1 MSNLDL
7 SAHANEIAST
17 HSRILN
23 NDNSISWALY
33 GFDQA
38 STALNVQAQGSG
50 GLDELAEEFD
60 DGKVQFAFARVQDP
74 NTNLAKFVFISW
86 CGQGV
91 PVFRKG
97 LVGTQVGQVQ
107 KVLTGYHVSVVARSE
122 EDVQPGEIMEQVE
135 RSSGAQY
142 SYHSKPKPAPPT
154 TSKPAFGSQ
163 TAFKKNASY
172 GAPTVSKGPG
182 WNAAAAAALS
192 PPASTMRSGGVS
204 PVSAGSTKPLFG
216 SGSRP
221 ASSLYGRAS
230 ARAPASPDPG
240 ARTGPPPSAY
250 RSQQE
255 ERQAELEALRRGS
268 RAQSPHSNVSRGAT
282 PTHLSPPASRMGAH
296 TPTEPS
302 AHVSQADQTR
312 SELEMLRSRRL
323 LNSGLGAS
331 GASGSENS
339 AVSERKAELDAIR
352 RARSGSQTSFN
363 TAQPAASAPTHAWN
377 QRQDQD
383 DKLRREQEML
393 QRQRE
398 EEEERRRKQEQEI
411 QRQREEEERQR
422 QLQLQQQKEEEEY
435 RRQQEMQKQ
444 REAERQQELE
454 RQREEEARQRQRQQE
469 IERQENQQQQQAG
482 GGGLRARAVYDYD
495 ATADDELGFQEG
507 DIIYNVEK
515 LDPGWWAGENE
526 DGSRQGVFP
535 ANFVEIIEDVPPLP
549 GKSAAAAAAAAG
561 PPLPPAPPL
570 PSSGGAP
577 PAPPLPPAGG
587 GAPPAPP
594 LPSFGG
600 APPAPPLPPMG
611 AAPPLPPMGAAP
623 PAPPLP
629 PMGGAPPAP
638 PLPSHGGAPPAPPL
652 PPMGGPPAPP
662 LPPMSGGAPPAPP
675 LPTRSN
681 PTSPP
686 AAPPLPSDDA
696 PPLPPRG
703 GSGPISPAGPPMAPP
718 PPPAAPKQPAGNQAI
733 ALYDYDAAEEGELS
747 FREHE
752 RISQVLFPSEDWW
765 EGVNEAGQ
773 HGLFPANYVELA

>member
-23 NDNSISWALY
+23 NDSSISWALY

-107 KVLTGYHVSVVARSE
+107 KVLMGYHVSVVARSE
-122 EDVQPGEIMEQVE
+122 EDVQPSEIMEQIE

-142 SYHSKPKPAPPT
+142 SYHTKPKPAPPT
-154 TSKPAFGSQ
+154 TSKPVFGSQ
-163 TAFKKNASY
+163 AAFKKNASY

-192 PPASTMRSGGVS
+192 PPANTMRSGGVS

-230 ARAPASPDPG
+230 AHTPVAPASGPG
-240 ARTGPPPSAY
+240 TGPPPSAY

-268 RAQSPHSNVSRGAT
+268 RAQSPHSTVSRGAT
-282 PTHLSPPASRMGAH
+282 PTHLSPPVSRMGAH

-302 AHVSQADQTR
+302 AHVSQADQTKN
-312 SELEMLRSRRL
+312 ELEMLRSRRL

-331 GASGSENS
+331 GASASENN

-363 TAQPAASAPTHAWN
+363 SAQPAASAPTHAWN

-383 DKLRREQEML
+383 DKLRREQEMQ

-398 EEEERRRKQEQEI
+398 EEEERRRKQQHEQEI

-422 QLQLQQQKEEEEY
+422 QLHQQKEEEEY
-435 RRQQEMQKQ
+435 QRQQEMQRQ

-454 RQREEEARQRQRQQE
+454 RQREEE
-469 IERQENQQQQQAG
+469 ER
-482 GGGLRARAVYDYD
+482 
-495 ATADDELGFQEG
+495 

-535 ANFVEIIEDVPPLP
+535 ANFVEIIEDAPPLP
-549 GKSAAAAAAAAG
+549 VKSAAA

-577 PAPPLPPAGG
+577 PPAPPLPPMG
-587 GAPPAPP
+587 GAPPPAPP
-594 LPSFGG
+594 LPSHGG
-600 APPAPPLPPMG
+600 APPAPPLPPI
-611 AAPPLPPMGAAP
+611 GAAP

-629 PMGGAPPAP
+629 PMGGAPPPAP

-686 AAPPLPSDDA
+686 AAPPLSSDDA

-703 GSGPISPAGPPMAPP
+703 GSGPISPAAPPMAPP
-718 PPPAAPKQPAGNQAI
+718 LPPAVPKQPTGNQAI

-747 FREHE
+747 FRERE
-752 RISQVLFPSEDWW
+752 RITQVLFPSEDWW

>member
-268 RAQSPHSNVSRGAT
+268 RAQSPHSN
-282 PTHLSPPASRMGAH
+282 
-296 TPTEPS
+296 
-302 AHVSQADQTR
+302 
-312 SELEMLRSRRL
+312 
-323 LNSGLGAS
+323 
-331 GASGSENS
+331 
-339 AVSERKAELDAIR
+339 
-352 RARSGSQTSFN
+352 
-363 TAQPAASAPTHAWN
+363 
-377 QRQDQD
+377 RQDQD

-549 GKSAAAAAAAAG
+549 GKSAAAAAAG
-561 PPLPPAPPL
+561 PP
-570 PSSGGAP
+570 
-577 PAPPLPPAGG
+577 
-587 GAPPAPP
+587 
-594 LPSFGG
+594 
-600 APPAPPLPPMG
+600 
-611 AAPPLPPMGAAP
+611 
-623 PAPPLP
+623 
-629 PMGGAPPAP
+629 
-638 PLPSHGGAPPAPPL
+638 
-652 PPMGGPPAPP
+652 
-662 LPPMSGGAPPAPP
+662 
-675 LPTRSN
+675 
-681 PTSPP
+681 
-686 AAPPLPSDDA
+686 
-696 PPLPPRG
+696 
-703 GSGPISPAGPPMAPP
+703 PAGPPMAPP

-773 HGLFPANYVELA
+773 HGLFPANYVEL